1 MLNKVSF
8 VLFFT
13 GVEVCTWHPWHPCG
27 TGIPSRWQL
36 LKTVHLP
43 TLLALSSLAIELDRS
58 TIEAQHICK

>member
-1 MLNKVSF
+1 MLKKASF

-13 GVEVCTWHPWHPCG
+13 GVEVCTWHPCG

-58 TIEAQHICK
+58 TIEAQHICE

>member
-27 TGIPSRWQL
+27 TGIPSRS
-36 LKTVHLP
+36 
-43 TLLALSSLAIELDRS
+43 AA
-58 TIEAQHICK
+58 AQNCASADVIGFV